1 MHSHKLNLFWSNF
14 WFPEKEKGNLLPDA
28 RFSCSPLLCA
38 WPSFT
43 HRRPSSSRA
52 LAALSSLCVSQ
63 PWPRPGGTGTTGRGG
78 EGMVIKKQLCRG
90 ERNES
95 SEPTPLCFGS
105 WSGLRDGGREWPPQ
119 SLGAQTS
126 DHSLIKK
133 EDGMRQNIHPDR
145 FSGHT

>member
-1 MHSHKLNLFWSNF
+1 
-14 WFPEKEKGNLLPDA
+14 
-28 RFSCSPLLCA
+28 
-38 WPSFT
+38 
-43 HRRPSSSRA
+43 
-52 LAALSSLCVSQ
+52 
-63 PWPRPGGTGTTGRGG
+63 
-78 EGMVIKKQLCRG
+78 MVIKKQLCRG

-105 WSGLRDGGREWPPQ
+105 WSGLRDGGREWSPQ

-145 FSGHT
+145 FSGHTYQLCSHCGMKLQRPHRPPGRETLLCARHYAWCSTDIV